1 MSDAQAPAA
10 LSTAERSSRPS
21 SPRSGSDEPSRTA
34 DLYLDVTEL
43 TARLV
48 TAVEESR
55 RTTPHPDTSRLLDAF
70 LLSAGICQI
79 VEDRLQ
85 GASWGARRLV
95 DHLAPEARGPAARS
109 ALRAARLGVALSA
122 GTFRS
127 VAPGRGLRRWGDGMA
142 TLRDRLAGSVVDGL
156 LGDSHVHGET
166 PEPGPLG
173 DGDDHGDGHGDG
185 HGETPD
191 ADLVRAVH
199 EAAARLA
206 ALPGAGALLGAEYL
220 RPPSC
225 FRSFDQH
232 PADAVELARR
242 FTGPHGTR
250 HRPLLV
256 LGVRTSGSYLAP
268 LAGAALRRLGH
279 RSVTVGTTRPGLTL
293 LPGRATVVRAVREGA
308 GAVLLLDDPPATG
321 GSLAAVAAAAER
333 AGFPADAV
341 VPLFA
346 TFEDAGPVPDVLRRY
361 PCVVL
366 PGGDW
371 EVRRRLGA
379 AALAGLLP
387 NVLRNVPPDLPPG
400 AGWTAARA
408 PEVGTAGPLSRWSHL
423 SVPLTAHVQGAD
435 GRERALPLVAQWA
448 GVGYLGRQ
456 AVTVAR
462 ALDGLVPEVHGFAD
476 GVLLRARL
484 PGEPGP
490 GPGSG
495 PAPGTAADR
504 TGRPRPAEVARYVAA
519 RQRLLSVPA
528 DRSLGLAGRQPVWEV
543 AARILAPVGGRLD
556 PVLRPALL
564 YPLARSLLAAP
575 RPCVV
580 DGRTGD
586 GHWPPDGT
594 GGRTKTGFADGA
606 FSNLDLATYDAA
618 FDLAG
623 AVTEAPG
630 GPAHSHVA
638 ETELLAAYE
647 QLTGRRIDPARW
659 CLLRLVQNW
668 DAARQA
674 RTADPASAPLVRA
687 HERRAQAAAVQ
698 RFLAGAY
705 LADLDTDP
713 QGPWCV
719 LDVDGVLESDVL
731 GFPASSPQGMLALR
745 ALRAHGY
752 RVLLA
757 TGRSLPEVRD
767 RCAAYRLA
775 GGVAEYGAVA
785 FDAGTGAVHPV
796 SGTDATGLRRRLAAL
811 PGVFVDPYARWSLR
825 ASAGDGPR
833 RTALPARTVAG
844 LLGRP
849 PYGTRF
855 TVVTGDAQSDF
866 VPRGV
871 DKAGGVRTLLAAL
884 GDGTAVPALAV
895 GDTAADLPL
904 LTWARRAAA
913 PANAAPAVAAAG
925 VPTARHPY
933 QAGLAGI
940 VGRLIGHRPGG
951 CPDCRAPGHPPEV
964 RALLALLAVPEAGR
978 AGAAPRLAALARA
991 TARVRAAAPPGGTG
1005 PADGERPG

>member
-10 LSTAERSSRPS
+10 LSTAEHSSRPS
-21 SPRSGSDEPSRTA
+21 SPRSGSDEPSRTV
-34 DLYLDVTEL
+34 DLYLDATEL

-48 TAVEESR
+48 TTVEESH
-55 RTTPHPDTSRLLDAF
+55 RTTPHLVTSRSLDAF

-95 DHLAPEARGPAARS
+95 DHLDSGARGPAARS
-109 ALRAARLGVALSA
+109 ALRTARLGIALSA
-122 GTFRS
+122 GTFGR
-127 VAPGRGLRRWGDGMA
+127 VLPGRGLRRWGDDMA
-142 TLRDRLAGSVVDGL
+142 TLRDRLAASVVDGL
-156 LGDSHVHGET
+156 LGDT
-166 PEPGPLG
+166 PGP
-173 DGDDHGDGHGDG
+173 DDLL
-185 HGETPD
+185 P
-191 ADLVRAVH
+191 AVR
-199 EAAARLA
+199 EAATRLAARLA
-206 ALPGAGALLGAEYL
+206 VLPGAGALLGTEFL

-232 PADAVELARR
+232 PADVVELARR
-242 FTGPHGTR
+242 FTAAHGTR
-250 HRPLLV
+250 RGPLLV

-279 RSVTVGTTRPGLTL
+279 RSVVVGTTRPGLAL
-293 LPGRATVVRAVREGA
+293 LPGRAAVVRAVRDGA
-308 GAVLLLDDPPATG
+308 GAVLVLDDPPATG

-333 AGFPADAV
+333 TGFPADAV
-341 VPLFA
+341 VPVFA
-346 TFEDAGPVPDVLRRY
+346 TFEDDGPVPDVLRRY

-379 AALAGLLP
+379 AALTSLLPGLLP
-387 NVLRNVPPDLPPG
+387 G
-400 AGWTAARA
+400 ARVT
-408 PEVGTAGPLSRWSHL
+408 VGAAGPLSRWSHL
-423 SVPLTAHVQGAD
+423 AVPLTAHVLDAD
-435 GRERALPLVAQWA
+435 GPERALPLVAQWA

-476 GVLLRARL
+476 GVLLRTRP
-484 PGEPGP
+484 PGEPAP
-490 GPGSG
+490 APG
-495 PAPGTAADR
+495 PAPD
-504 TGRPRPAEVARYVAA
+504 TGDTRPGPAEVARYVAA
-519 RQRLLSVPA
+519 RQRRLAVPA
-528 DRSLGLAGRQPVWEV
+528 DRSLRLAGRQPVWEV
-543 AARILAPVGGRLD
+543 AARILAPGGGRLD

-564 YPLARSLLAAP
+564 HPLARSLLAAA

-586 GHWPPDGT
+586 GRWAHDGAGGWTRT
-594 GGRTKTGFADGA
+594 GCADGA

-618 FDLAG
+618 FDLA
-623 AVTEAPG
+623 AASPLPPDPAREA
-630 GPAHSHVA
+630 
-638 ETELLAAYE
+638 ELLAAYE

-659 CLLRLVQNW
+659 CLLRLVRNW
-668 DAARQA
+668 DAARLA
-674 RTADPASAPLVRA
+674 RTADPARAPLVRA
-687 HERRAQAAAVQ
+687 HERRAQAATVQ
-698 RFLAGAY
+698 RFLAAAY

-785 FDAGTGAVHPV
+785 FDAATGTTFPV
-796 SGTDATGLRRRLAAL
+796 SDADTTGLRRQLSAL
-811 PGVFVDPYARWSLR
+811 PGVFVDPFARWSLR
-825 ASAGDGPR
+825 ASVGDGPH

-844 LLGRP
+844 LLREP
-849 PYGTRF
+849 PDGPRF
-855 TVVTGDAQSDF
+855 TVVPGDAQSDF

-871 DKAGGVRTLLAAL
+871 DKAIGVRALLTAL
-884 GDGTAVPALAV
+884 GDPAAVPALAV

-904 LTWARRAAA
+904 LTWTRRAAA

-925 VPTARHPY
+925 VRVVRRPY
-933 QAGLAGI
+933 QAGLAAI
-940 VGRLIGHRPGG
+940 VGGLIGHPPGG
-951 CPDCRAPGHPPEV
+951 CPDCRAPEHHRPQGE
-964 RALLALLAVPEAGR
+964 
-978 AGAAPRLAALARA
+978 
-991 TARVRAAAPPGGTG
+991 AAARQGAPLPLRPAVQPGPPAGH
-1005 PADGERPG
+1005 A

>member
-21 SPRSGSDEPSRTA
+21 SPRSGSDEPSRSA
-34 DLYLDVTEL
+34 DLYLDATEL

-55 RTTPHPDTSRLLDAF
+55 RATSHPAVPGLSGARLLDAF
-70 LLSAGICQI
+70 LLSAGICQV

-95 DHLAPEARGPAARS
+95 DHLTPGARGPAARS
-109 ALRAARLGVALSA
+109 ALRAARLGIGLSA
-122 GTFRS
+122 GAFGS
-127 VAPGRGLRRWGDGMA
+127 VGPGRGLRRWGGGMA
-142 TLRDRLAGSVVDGL
+142 TLRDRLAGAVVDGL
-156 LGDSHVHGET
+156 LGGG
-166 PEPGPLG
+166 PGTAPG
-173 DGDDHGDGHGDG
+173 RDV
-185 HGETPD
+185 
-191 ADLVRAVH
+191 VRAVH

-206 ALPGAGALLGAEYL
+206 ALPAAGALLGGEYL

-242 FTGPHGTR
+242 FSRSYGAGD
-250 HRPLLV
+250 RPLLV

-268 LAGAALRRLGH
+268 LAGATLRRLGH
-279 RSVTVGTTRPGLTL
+279 RSVAVGTTRPGLAL
-293 LPGRATVVRAVREGA
+293 LPGRAAAVRAVREGG
-308 GAVLLLDDPPATG
+308 GAVLVLDDPPASG

-346 TFEDAGPVPDVLRRY
+346 TFEDDGPVPDVLRRY

-371 EVRRRLGA
+371 EVRRRLA
-379 AALAGLLP
+379 AASLTSLLP
-387 NVLRNVPPDLPPG
+387 ELLPG
-400 AGWTAARA
+400 AGGPAAHA
-408 PEVGTAGPLSRWSHL
+408 PEIGAAGPLSRWSHL
-423 SVPLTAHVQGAD
+423 SVPLTAHVRDAD
-435 GRERALPLVAQWA
+435 GRERALPLLAQWA

-476 GVLLRARL
+476 GVLLRTRL
-484 PGEPGP
+484 YGEPAPGP
-490 GPGSG
+490 GA
-495 PAPGTAADR
+495 APDTA
-504 TGRPRPAEVARYVAA
+504 RPRPAEVARYVAA
-519 RQRLLSVPA
+519 RQRLLAVPA
-528 DRSLGLAGRQPVWEV
+528 DRSLELIGRQPVWEV
-543 AARILAPVGGRLD
+543 AARVLAPVGGRLD

-564 YPLARSLLAAP
+564 YPLTRSLLAAP

-580 DGRTGD
+580 DGRTVDGPTGD
-586 GHWPPDGT
+586 GRWIPDGA
-594 GGRTKTGFADGA
+594 GGRVKTGFADGA

-623 AVTEAPG
+623 AATEPPG
-630 GPAHSHVA
+630 GPPNPSAHEA
-638 ETELLAAYE
+638 ELLAAYH
-647 QLTGRRIDPARW
+647 QLTGHRIDPARW

-668 DAARQA
+668 DAARLA
-674 RTADPASAPLVRA
+674 GTADPARAHLVRA
-687 HERRAQAAAVQ
+687 HERRAQAAAVR
-698 RFLAGAY
+698 RFLADAY
-705 LADLDTDP
+705 LADLDTGSR
-713 QGPWCV
+713 GPWCV
-719 LDVDGVLESDVL
+719 LDIDGVLESDVL

-775 GGVAEYGAVA
+775 GGVGEYGAAA
-785 FDAGTGAVHPV
+785 FDALTGTTLPL
-796 SGTDATGLRRRLAAL
+796 SGTETTGLRRRLAAL

-825 ASAGDGPR
+825 ASAGDGPH
-833 RTALPARTVAG
+833 RTALPARTAAA
-844 LLGRP
+844 LLREP
-849 PYGTRF
+849 PYGPRF
-855 TVVTGDAQSDF
+855 TVVPGDAQSDF

-871 DKAGGVRTLLAAL
+871 DKARGVRALLAAL
-884 GDGTAVPALAV
+884 GDATAVPALAV

-925 VPTARHPY
+925 VPVARHPY
-933 QAGLAGI
+933 QAGLAEI
-940 VGRLIGHRPGG
+940 IGRLIGHRPGG
-951 CPDCRAPGHPPEV
+951 CPACRAPAHAPEV

-978 AGAAPRLAALARA
+978 AGSASRLAALARA
-991 TARVRAAAPPGGTG
+991 TGRATARARAAT
-1005 PADGERPG
+1005 DGEHPG

>member
-21 SPRSGSDEPSRTA
+21 SPRSGSGEPSRTA

-55 RTTPHPDTSRLLDAF
+55 RTTPHPAVSHPAGAHLLDAF

-95 DHLAPEARGPAARS
+95 DHLAPGARGPAARS
-109 ALRAARLGVALSA
+109 ALRAARLGVGLSA
-122 GTFRS
+122 GAFRS

-142 TLRDRLAGSVVDGL
+142 ALRDLLAGRVVDDL
-156 LGDSHVHGET
+156 LADT
-166 PEPGPLG
+166 PGPERLG
-173 DGDDHGDGHGDG
+173 GGRGHA
-185 HGETPD
+185 PD

-199 EAAARLA
+199 EAAARLTT
-206 ALPGAGALLGAEYL
+206 LPATGALLGAEYL

-232 PADAVELARR
+232 PADTVELARR

-279 RSVTVGTTRPGLTL
+279 RSVTVGTTRPGLAL
-293 LPGRATVVRAVREGA
+293 LPGRAAVVRAVRESA
-308 GAVLLLDDPPATG
+308 GAVLVLDDPPATG
-321 GSLAAVAAAAER
+321 GSLAAVAAAAEH

-346 TFEDAGPVPDVLRRY
+346 TFEDDGPVPDVLRRY
-361 PCVVL
+361 PCLVL

-371 EVRRRLGA
+371 EVHRRLGA
-379 AALAGLLP
+379 AALADLLP
-387 NVLRNVPPDLPPG
+387 DLLPG
-400 AGWTAARA
+400 AARAAARA
-408 PEVGTAGPLSRWSHL
+408 PEIGPAGPLSRWSHI
-423 SVPLTAHVQGAD
+423 SVPLTAHVPDAE
-435 GRERALPLVAQWA
+435 GREHALPLVAQWA

-476 GVLLRARL
+476 GVLLRTRL

-490 GPGSG
+490 GPGPEPEPG
-495 PAPGTAADR
+495 PEPGTGADR

-519 RQRLLSVPA
+519 RQRLLAVPA

-564 YPLARSLLAAP
+564 HPLARSLLAAP

-586 GHWPPDGT
+586 EHWTPDGS
-594 GGRTKTGFADGA
+594 GGRVKTGFADGA

-630 GPAHSHVA
+630 DPAHSHPA
-638 ETELLAAYE
+638 EAELLSAYE

-659 CLLRLVQNW
+659 CLLRLVHNW
-668 DAARQA
+668 DAARLA
-674 RTADPASAPLVRA
+674 RTADPARAPLVRA

-698 RFLAGAY
+698 RFLADAY

-731 GFPASSPQGMLALR
+731 GFPASSPQGVLALR

-785 FDAGTGAVHPV
+785 FDARTGTVHPV

-811 PGVFVDPYARWSLR
+811 PGVFVDPYARWSPR

-844 LLGRP
+844 LLRRP

-884 GDGTAVPALAV
+884 GDGSAVPALAV

-925 VPTARHPY
+925 VPPARHPY
-933 QAGLAGI
+933 QAGLAEI

-951 CPDCRAPGHPPEV
+951 CPDCRTPGHTPEV

-978 AGAAPRLAALARA
+978 AGAAPRIAALARA
-991 TARVRAAAPPGGTG
+991 TARARADAPPGGTG
-1005 PADGERPG
+1005 PADRERPG